1 MGFGGGLSEGV
12 HTESS
17 GRCPQRA
24 STYVLAVTG
33 RFLPSR
39 VRRRV
44 RASQTG
50 VREAPAGGSQ
60 KEPQEFEATLRA
72 GELRVGTPKGSA
84 APPLGGRFPGGRILM
99 MAPDR

>member
-1 MGFGGGLSEGV
+1 MGFGGGLSEWVPIG
-12 HTESS
+12 SS
-17 GRCPQRA
+17 GLYLHRA

-39 VRRRV
+39 VGRRV

-60 KEPQEFEATLRA
+60 KEPQEFEATLGA
-72 GELRVGTPKGSA
+72 GELRVCTPKA
-84 APPLGGRFPGGRILM
+84 VLPLLLEEGFQEDGF
-99 MAPDR
+99 

>member
-1 MGFGGGLSEGV
+1 MNGWV
-12 HTESS
+12 PIESS
-17 GRCPQRA
+17 GLCLHRA

-60 KEPQEFEATLRA
+60 KEPQEFEATLGV
-72 GELRVGTPKGSA
+72 GELRVGTPKTVQHLLLEESFQEDG
-84 APPLGGRFPGGRILM
+84 F
-99 MAPDR
+99 